1 MGAFEIV
8 DTFGPFVLEPQRPP
22 SIPSLSDLVLE
33 DDEEEKTEGGDK
45 EEKQERKDHAQET

>member
-8 DTFGPFVLEPQRPP
+8 DTFGPFKLEPEV
-22 SIPSLSDLVLE
+22 SLSDLVLD
-33 DDEEEKTEGGDK
+33 DDEEEKKEGGDK